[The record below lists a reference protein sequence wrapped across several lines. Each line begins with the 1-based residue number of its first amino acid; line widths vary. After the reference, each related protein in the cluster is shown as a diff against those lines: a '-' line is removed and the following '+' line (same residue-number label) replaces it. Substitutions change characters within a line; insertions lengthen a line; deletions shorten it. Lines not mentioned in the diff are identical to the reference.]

1 MALHPRAVHD
11 PAARLRHRSRSGG
24 VLLREDRV
32 VSPFFRALK
41 RALKGTGSRDPRLKP
56 GATVL
61 TQASPA
67 VIANS
72 EFAITNYANID
83 CNSGGVAVVRTVAH
97 GFSRGSDRTV
107 RA

>member
-1 MALHPRAVHD
+1 
-11 PAARLRHRSRSGG
+11 
-24 VLLREDRV
+24 V

-41 RALKGTGSRDPRLKP
+41 RALKEAGSRDPRLKP

-67 VIANS
+67 IIPNA
-72 EFAITNYANID
+72 EFAIDSYADID
-83 CNSGGVAVVRTVAH
+83 SESGGVAVVRTVAH
-97 GFSRGSDRTV
+97 GFSRAGDRTV